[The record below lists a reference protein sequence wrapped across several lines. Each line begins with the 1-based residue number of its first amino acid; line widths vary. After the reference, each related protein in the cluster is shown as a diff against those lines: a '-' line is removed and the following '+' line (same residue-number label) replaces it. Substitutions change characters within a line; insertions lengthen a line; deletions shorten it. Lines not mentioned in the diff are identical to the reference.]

1 MEAYTVLVVAMLVQ
15 ADTKEPIGPV
25 HYNDRV
31 MMPLVGGRAVSVQR
45 AYGASDMETEVP
57 DYKAVFVFPDL
68 SVRQQGRYRLQID
81 LFELALGEAIHRAT
95 VYTLPF
101 RTFTPKKFP
110 GMQLSTETTA
120 ELKRNGIKMRY
131 KKSILIN
138 NRMKLDLKAS
148 AVLSNFTQS
157 MLIVHIEA
165 QETPTTS
172 DSGASYCYN
181 INEKH

>member
-1 MEAYTVLVVAMLVQ
+1 MEACAVSAVAMLVQ
-15 ADTKEPIGPV
+15 ADTKEPIAPV

-45 AYGASDMETEVP
+45 AYGASDMEIEVP
-57 DYKAVFVFPDL
+57 DYKAVFVFSDL
-68 SVRQQGRYRLQID
+68 SVRQEGRYRLQID
-81 LFELALGEAIHRAT
+81 LFELVLGEAIHRAT

-101 RTFTPKKFP
+101 RTFTPKRFP
-110 GMQLSTETTA
+110 GMQSSTETTA

-131 KKSILIN
+131 KKSIRIN
-138 NRMKLDLKAS
+138 SRMKLNIEAA
-148 AVLSNFTQS
+148 AVSNFTQS
-157 MLIVHIEA
+157 MLIMYKES

-181 INEKH
+181 INENH